1 MGRYEIKPSEGSRQT
16 RKRIGRGVGSGT
28 GKTAGKGHKGQKARS
43 GYSQRAW
50 FEGGQM
56 PLQRRVPKR
65 GFKNPFRKVFE
76 VVNLADL
83 ERIKGSDVSKEALVE
98 AGLIRSVGTDVKILG
113 NGKIEKSVNVTVEA
127 FSSSAREA
135 IEAAGGSCT
144 VIEKSR
150 RNFRVKRTPENNQPE
165 AG

>member
-1 MGRYEIKPSEGSRQT
+1 MGRYEINPSVGSRQT
-16 RKRIGRGVGSGT
+16 RKRIGRGTGSGT

-65 GFKNPFRKVFE
+65 GFKNPFRTTYDI
-76 VVNLADL
+76 VNVGDL
-83 ERIKGSDVSKEALVE
+83 ERVKTEQIDKEALKD
-98 AGLIRSVGTDVKILG
+98 AGLIRSANGLVKVLG
-113 NGKIEKSVNVTVEA
+113 NGKLDKSVNVTVDA
-127 FSSSAREA
+127 FSASARTA

-144 VIEKSR
+144 VIQTDR
-150 RNFRVKRTPENNQPE
+150 RDFRAKRTPEAN
-165 AG
+165 